1 MSTTTTTSPAA
12 SSTNTDPGDSIL
24 TAGGSTLIL
33 AFLAIGLFLG
43 GLLVMFSMRRYM
55 RSNGR
60 RLRIPQSQVNPWDWQ
75 GLAPP
80 GAAFMAIGM
89 QVTPRRKDFGKKPEL
104 WDFRVEKA
112 ASNEWEDMMVRLS
125 NTGLS
130 WTTR

>member
-1 MSTTTTTSPAA
+1 MSTTTTSAAA
-12 SSTNTDPGDSIL
+12 SSTDADPGDSIL

-60 RLRIPQSQVNPWDWQ
+60 RFRTPQSQVNPWDWQ
-75 GLAPP
+75 GYAPP
-80 GAAFMAIGM
+80 GAAYMAIGM
-89 QVTPRRKDFGKKPEL
+89 QVTPRRKDIGRKPEL

-112 ASNEWEDMMVRLS
+112 ASDKWKDIMVCLS
-125 NTGLS
+125 NVILS
-130 WTTR
+130 CITC